1 MKRLL
6 VFFACLALAACS
18 DAPDDTLYGYAEG
31 DYRLL
36 APETPGTITEVLA
49 GEGHTVAAGTLLFR
63 VNDTAET
70 LAVSAAEARLAAAE
84 AQFDDA
90 AAGGREPE
98 IAAARDQ
105 LAQARATQ
113 TQAGEDLARA
123 RELFG
128 RGIIPRARLDDAEA
142 AAASANAR
150 VGELRERLTLAQL
163 PARENQLRALAANI
177 AAAEAELDRARDQLA
192 RRQVAAPSDGRIE
205 RQLRY
210 EGELAGPSAP
220 VLRFL
225 AEGAVHGLIFLPEE
239 GLGQLRVGSSLTLS
253 CDGCPESMDGEI
265 VFIAGEPEFT
275 APILYSDNERHRLL
289 YRAEVRFAG
298 DPPPP
303 GTPLRARATP

>member
-6 VFFACLALAACS
+6 ALLAGLSLAACS

-31 DYRLL
+31 DFRLL
-36 APETPGTITEVLA
+36 APETPGTITDILA
-49 GEGHTVAAGTLLFR
+49 SEGERVTEGTLLFR
-63 VNDTAET
+63 VNDTAER
-70 LAVSAAEARLAAAE
+70 LAVTAAEARLAATE

-105 LAQARATQ
+105 LNQARATQ
-113 TQAGEDLARA
+113 TQANEDLARA

-177 AAAEAELDRARDQLA
+177 SAAEADLARARDQLA
-192 RRQVAAPSDGRIE
+192 RRQITAPEDGRIE
-205 RQLRY
+205 RQIRY

-225 AEGAVHGLIFLPEE
+225 ANGGVHGLIFLPEE
-239 GLGQLRVGSSLTLS
+239 RLGELRVGSSITLN
-253 CDGCPESMDGEI
+253 CDGCADAMAGEI

-289 YRAEVRFAG
+289 YRAEVRFDG
-298 DPPPP
+298 DAPPP
-303 GTPLRARATP
+303 GTPLRARAAP